1 MRGDRKSGI
10 NDMGGNYYQAN
21 SHPPAYKGFT
31 CHRGW
36 KSKAIDE
43 FINVTAFYHLPTL
56 RGFCESGK
64 TLGP

>member
-1 MRGDRKSGI
+1 MTWRVIIIRLISTHQLTKDS
-10 NDMGGNYYQAN
+10 
-21 SHPPAYKGFT
+21 PVT
-31 CHRGW
+31 EVE